1 MGQKELTGERRGLSH
16 GLGTATVP
24 GVKYTA
30 HGRFSL
36 RILWDRIKENI
47 ASAWPERMDLSFGTE
62 GGVKM
67 AFLTTLN

>member
-1 MGQKELTGERRGLSH
+1 MGQKELTGERRGLNH